1 MKFGFVIPI
10 YNHGSALESVVQNLI
25 EYNYPIVLVDD
36 GNDQKNKDFIHAV
49 NQKYSSTVLVTCEKN
64 GGKGKAM
71 IAGVKKADEIG
82 ITHVFQIDS
91 DGQHDASKISLFL
104 EESKK
109 NPDAIICGYPEYDE
123 NAPKKRVNG
132 RRIANAW
139 IHIVTLSNV
148 IKDALI
154 GFRIYPVKPYM
165 KIINHHVYID
175 SRMAY
180 AIDIL
185 VHLFWLGVS
194 VISEPVKVIYP
205 VDGVSNFRVVR
216 DNVRISF
223 TYAKLCLGMI
233 VRIPVLLYRKIK
245 KS

>member
-132 RRIANAW
+132 RRIA
-139 IHIVTLSNV
+139 
-148 IKDALI
+148 DALI
-154 GFRIYPVKPYM
+154 RFRIYPVKPYM

-180 AIDIL
+180 YIDIL